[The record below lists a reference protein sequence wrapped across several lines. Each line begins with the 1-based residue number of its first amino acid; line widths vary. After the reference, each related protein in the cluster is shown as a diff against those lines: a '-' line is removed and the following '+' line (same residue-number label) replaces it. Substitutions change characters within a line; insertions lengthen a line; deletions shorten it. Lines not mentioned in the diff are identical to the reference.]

1 MPRPSLKDQRSDEIL
16 DAYLTCVARFGLEG
30 ATQERIA
37 AEAGVK
43 RPLLRHYL
51 GNRGQMITALCD
63 HVVLVFDRMTDGADA
78 VLKEAQSYE
87 EVIGLLFAEDIDHDP
102 RLLVAWQA
110 LAVSVGDQPDQ
121 RDALLNSLERFL
133 QALTR
138 TFQRLSPNRS
148 MEKTRAVAQG
158 VMAILVNLDSLSILS
173 PPQAWRNELRD
184 GAAILLASLEGE
196 G

>member
-51 GNRGQMITALCD
+51 GNREQMIKALCA
-63 HVVLVFDRMTDGADA
+63 HVVLVFNRMTDGAHA
-78 VLKEAQSYE
+78 ALKEAQTYE
-87 EVIGLLFAEDIDHDP
+87 EVIALLFAEDVDHDP
-102 RLLVAWQA
+102 RLLLAWQA
-110 LAVSVGDQPDQ
+110 VAISVGDQPDQ
-121 RDALLNSLERFL
+121 RDSLLNSLERFL

-138 TFQRLSPNRS
+138 TFQRLSPNS
-148 MEKTRAVAQG
+148 STEKARAVAQG

-173 PPQAWRNELRD
+173 PPQAWRKELRD
-184 GAAILLASLEGE
+184 GATTLLASLEGD